1 MTKSPR
7 STLVIYPFLF
17 GIYPVLALIAHNIGE
32 MSLTAGLRALSLSI
46 LFTLLLY
53 LAIYFLIGNSSKAAL
68 LVSLVV
74 LFIFSYGHLLYLLR
88 ETPVLNFSWGRHRT
102 LVPLYTGLFIIIA
115 AIIQKTKRD
124 LSTLTKFLNT
134 FAIIILIFPI
144 YQIISYQVQVVIA
157 DIDQRRAIAA
167 TSVVSLPQDQPAP
180 DVYYI
185 LTDGYPRSDFI
196 TEYLGYD
203 NTKFLDKLTSKGFY
217 VAQCSQSNYTDT
229 RFAMASTFN
238 MIYLDNGT
246 GLSEVV
252 STGTSLESMIRSGT
266 VQQNFSDLGYTLI
279 TLESGYK
286 WLRWADTDFHF
297 DPAIERAR
305 RQFLK
310 IEINDFEKLLLDTTV
325 AKLIIDIPFVL
336 NPEEA
341 KRLEEIINSPRAS
354 HRDRV
359 FYSLKKIPE
368 IAETISGPKFVYAHI
383 IFPHPPF
390 IVNAE
395 ANSLQNSPSN
405 ELTAYADQIAYLNS
419 RLIEIVDTL
428 IEESDP
434 DPVIII
440 QGDHGATVEY
450 EALGIDKS
458 NRLGILNAY
467 YLPPTSI
474 GTKSPGINFS
484 GAGSTD
490 NGQNTNLYSTITP
503 VNTFRLI
510 FDKYFNGNYGLLE
523 DKSIIGRQ
531 SPFTTLECP
540 FTELN

>member
-53 LAIYFLIGNSSKAAL
+53 LVIYFLIGNSSKAAL
-68 LVSLVV
+68 LASLVV

-88 ETPVLNFSWGRHRT
+88 ETPVLNYSLGRHRT
-102 LVPLYTGLFIIIA
+102 LVPLYTGLFIIIV
-115 AIIQKTKRD
+115 AIIQKTKKD
-124 LSTLTKFLNT
+124 LSTLTKFLNA
-134 FAIIILIFPI
+134 FVIILLIFPI
-144 YQIISYQVQVVIA
+144 YQIISYQVKVVIA
-157 DIDQRRAIAA
+157 VMDQRRVIAEP
-167 TSVVSLPQDQPAP
+167 SVVSLPTDQPAP

-203 NTKFLDKLTSKGFY
+203 NTEFLDYLSSKGFY

-252 STGTSLESMIRSGT
+252 YTGTTLDSMIRSGI
-266 VQQNFSDLGYTLI
+266 VQKNFSDLGYTLI

-286 WLRWADTDFHF
+286 WLRWEDTDYHF
-297 DPAIERAR
+297 DPAFERTH
-305 RQFLK
+305 RQFLNLG
-310 IEINDFEKLLLDTTV
+310 INDFEKLLLDTTA

-341 KRLEEIINSPRAS
+341 KRLEEIINNPSAS

-359 FYSLKKIPE
+359 FYSLNKIPE

-390 IVNAE
+390 IVKPE
-395 ANSLQNSPSN
+395 ANSLQNSSSD
-405 ELTAYADQIAYLNS
+405 ELTAYTAQITYLNS
-419 RLIEIVDTL
+419 RLIGIVDTL
-428 IEESDP
+428 IDKSDP
-434 DPVIII
+434 DPIIII
-440 QGDHGATVEY
+440 QSDHGATVDY
-450 EALGIDKS
+450 ETLGIDKS

-474 GTKSPGINFS
+474 GTKSPGINLP
-484 GAGSTD
+484 GAGSTG
-490 NGQNTNLYSTITP
+490 NGQNTKLYSTITP

-510 FDKYFNGNYGLLE
+510 FDQYFNGNYGLIE

-540 FTELN
+540 FAE

>member
-1 MTKSPR
+1 
-7 STLVIYPFLF
+7 
-17 GIYPVLALIAHNIGE
+17 
-32 MSLTAGLRALSLSI
+32 
-46 LFTLLLY
+46 
-53 LAIYFLIGNSSKAAL
+53 
-68 LVSLVV
+68 
-74 LFIFSYGHLLYLLR
+74 
-88 ETPVLNFSWGRHRT
+88 
-102 LVPLYTGLFIIIA
+102 
-115 AIIQKTKRD
+115 KRD
-124 LSTLTKFLNT
+124 LSTLTKFLNA
-134 FAIIILIFPI
+134 FAIALLIFPV
-144 YQIISYQVQVVIA
+144 YQIISYQVKAVIA

-167 TSVVSLPQDQPAP
+167 TSVVSLQQDQPAP

-203 NTKFLDKLTSKGFY
+203 NTEFLDNLTSKGFY

-246 GLSEVV
+246 GLSEGVFPG
-252 STGTSLESMIRSGT
+252 STLDSMIRSGT
-266 VQQNFSDLGYTLI
+266 VQQNFSDLGYTVI

-286 WLRWADTDFHF
+286 WLRWEDPDYHF
-297 DPAIERAR
+297 DPAIERTR
-305 RQFLK
+305 RQFLNFN
-310 IEINDFEKLLLDTTV
+310 INDFEKLLLDTTA

-336 NPEEA
+336 NPEQA
-341 KRLEEIINSPRAS
+341 KRLEEIINNPSAS

-390 IVNAE
+390 IVKPE
-395 ANSLQNSPSN
+395 ANSLQNSPST
-405 ELTAYADQIAYLNS
+405 ELTAYADQITYLNS

-428 IEESDP
+428 IEKSDP

-440 QGDHGATVEY
+440 QSDHGATVDY
-450 EALGIDKS
+450 KALGIDKS

-467 YLPPTSI
+467 YLPPASI
-474 GTKSPGINFS
+474 RTKSAGINSS
-484 GAGSTD
+484 GAGSTGD
-490 NGQNTNLYSTITP
+490 GQNTNLYSTITP

-510 FDKYFNGNYGLLE
+510 FDQYFNGNYGLLE

-531 SPFTTLECP
+531 SPFTTLDCTLE
-540 FTELN
+540 E